1 MSEGSC
7 LTKRLSAFI
16 ELTEAER
23 TYIADIEE
31 DSRPVK
37 KGEALP
43 IAEAPG
49 QVGVLDAG
57 WAVAVTETARGE
69 RITHVFL
76 PGDIVGLAEIGG
88 TFRGQTLRMQ
98 TDGTVCPFPRSE
110 IGRAISDLPR
120 LAALLLT
127 ISGID
132 QMTLRDRLAFASAL
146 SAEDRLIL
154 FLLDLRAR
162 LALPNVG
169 SGNRFRLPL
178 TQVEIGRVIG
188 ASDITVNKSMQ
199 TLVRRHWL
207 EHDRPYHRLLNREAM
222 EDQVGYV
229 DRYARIDTSWFP
241 PAV

>member
-1 MSEGSC
+1 MAEDSC

-16 ELTEAER
+16 DLTAAER
-23 TYIADIEE
+23 AYLADIEE
-31 DSRPVK
+31 DSRHLE
-37 KGEALP
+37 KGDPLP

-49 QVGVLDAG
+49 KVGVLDQG

-76 PGDIVGLAEIGG
+76 PGEIVGLAEIGG
-88 TFRGQTLRMQ
+88 TFRGQSLRMQ
-98 TDGTVCPFPRSE
+98 TAGMVCPFARSE
-110 IGRAISDLPR
+110 IGRALKDLPR
-120 LAALLLT
+120 LAALFLA

-132 QMTLRDRLAFASAL
+132 QMTLRDRLAFASSL
-146 SAEDRLIL
+146 EAEDRLIL
-154 FLLDLRAR
+154 LLLDLRAR

-188 ASDITVNKSMQ
+188 ASDITVNKAMQ
-199 TLVRRHWL
+199 GLLRRGWL
-207 EHDRPYHRLLNREAM
+207 EHERPYHRLLDRDAM
-222 EDQVGYV
+222 ERKVHYV
-229 DRYARIDTSWFP
+229 DRYAQIDTSWFP

>member
-1 MSEGSC
+1 MSEDSC

-16 ELTEAER
+16 DLTRAER
-23 TYIADIEE
+23 TYLADIEE

-43 IAEAPG
+43 IAETPG
-49 QVGVLDAG
+49 KVGVLDEG
-57 WAVAVTETARGE
+57 WAVAVTRTLRGD

-88 TFRGQTLRMQ
+88 TFQGQTLRMQ
-98 TDGTVCPFPRSE
+98 TDGVVCPFARTE
-110 IGRAISDLPR
+110 IGRAIRDLPR

-132 QMTLRDRLAFASAL
+132 QMTLRDRLAFASSL

-154 FLLDLRAR
+154 FLLDLRVR

-178 TQVEIGRVIG
+178 TQAEIGRAIG

-199 TLVRRHWL
+199 SLVRRDWL
-207 EHDRPYHRLLNREAM
+207 EHDRPYHRLLDRAAM
-222 EDQVGYV
+222 EERVGFV
-229 DRYARIDTSWFP
+229 DRYARIDMSWFP
-241 PAV
+241 RPV